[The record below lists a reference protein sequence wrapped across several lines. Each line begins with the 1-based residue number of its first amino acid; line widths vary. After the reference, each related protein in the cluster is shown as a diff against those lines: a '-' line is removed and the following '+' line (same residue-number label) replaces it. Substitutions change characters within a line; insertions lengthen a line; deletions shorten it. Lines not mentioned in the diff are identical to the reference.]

1 MTKPKL
7 GEASFACPFC
17 GAFAQQSSHVST
29 LSCYF
34 EAAYGYP
41 KRSEKQSSDYQ
52 FTKCQVCSKEA
63 IWEDEKLI
71 YPMYEAR
78 GTDLDSVPDHL
89 KNDYIEAYK
98 VLQLSPKASATLSRR
113 CLQGILRDQGISK
126 RTLSQEIDEVIAN
139 GNLPDA
145 LRNNVDAIRNVGN
158 FAAHPSKDQVTG
170 EIAEVEN
177 GEAEWNLEVIEGL
190 FDFYYTQPAKNATRK
205 AALDAKLADLG
216 KPPMK

>member
-7 GEASFACPFC
+7 GEASFTCPFC

-34 EAAYGYP
+34 EASYGHP
-41 KRSEKQSSDYQ
+41 KKSEEQSSDYE
-52 FTKCQVCSKEA
+52 FTKCQACSKEA
-63 IWEDEKLI
+63 IWEDDNLI
-71 YPMYEAR
+71 YPMFEAR
-78 GTDLDSVPDHL
+78 GADLDSIPDEL
-89 KNDYIEAYK
+89 KNDYIEASK

-113 CLQGILRDQGISK
+113 CLQGILRDQGINK

-139 GNLPDA
+139 GNLPNA
-145 LRNNVDAIRNVGN
+145 LRDNVDAIRNVGN
-158 FAAHPSKDQVTG
+158 FAAHPSKDKVTG

-190 FDFYYTQPAKNATRK
+190 FDFYYTQPAKNASRK